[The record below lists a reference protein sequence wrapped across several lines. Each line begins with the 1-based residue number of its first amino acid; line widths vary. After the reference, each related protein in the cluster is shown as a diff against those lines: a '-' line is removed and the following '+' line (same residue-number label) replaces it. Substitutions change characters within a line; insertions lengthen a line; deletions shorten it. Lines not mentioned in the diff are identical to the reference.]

1 MTKILIA
8 DDERFERELL
18 SQILSERFSGEVQTR
33 FAENG
38 RQAIETASLW
48 DADIILM
55 DIQMPGI
62 DGIEAAK
69 RILAQHPDR
78 KVIFITAHSLFSYAY
93 EALKLGAVDY
103 ILKPVNADDLERSVR
118 HSMEQSAARREL
130 AAMASVAEGLSEA
143 ASYDKTT
150 LLMNNV
156 RQYLRHNY
164 MLYDVSLDSI
174 SAILNINSSYFSVL
188 FKKHFCV
195 NFVDYLTE
203 LRMNAAKDL
212 LRDPFLAAADVAGM
226 VGYESPNYFTRAFK
240 KNTGMTPTQYRRS
253 LSTGTPSGEAET

>member
-18 SQILSERFSGEVQTR
+18 EQVILERFSGEAQTR

-38 RQAIETASLW
+38 RQAVETAALW
-48 DADIILM
+48 GADIVLM

-69 RILAQHPDR
+69 RILTQQPGC
-78 KVIFITAHSLFSYAY
+78 KLIFITAHSLFTYAY
-93 EALKLGAVDY
+93 EAVKMGACDY
-103 ILKPVNADDLERSVR
+103 ILKPFDADDVERSIR
-118 HSMEQSAARREL
+118 RSMEQTKTKRRLE
-130 AAMASVAEGLSEA
+130 AMAPVVGDLSEN

-150 LLMNNV
+150 QLMSNV
-156 RQYLRHNY
+156 RQYLQHNY
-164 MLYDVSLDSI
+164 MQYGVSLDSI
-174 SAILNINSSYFSVL
+174 SDILHINSSYFSVL
-188 FKKHFCV
+188 FKKHFGV

-203 LRMNAAKDL
+203 LRMNAAKEL

-226 VGYESPNYFTRAFK
+226 VGYESPNYFRRAFK
-240 KNTGMTPTQYRRS
+240 KNTGMTPTEYRRS
-253 LSTGTPSGEAET
+253 LAASAGKEDARP